1 MPRILTKIKD
11 LNGEFETFLTEPY
24 RQKNKTKG
32 EKMKKTTQL
41 VRYTARGAVIAAL
54 YVVLTAF
61 SAMLGLSSGVI
72 QLRVS
77 EALCILPIFMP
88 EAVPALFVGCL
99 LSNLLVSGG
108 VIWDVIFGSIATL
121 LAALGTRA
129 LRNLPKKLLW
139 LAALP
144 PVISNAVIVPFVLIY
159 AYGVPDTYW
168 FIMLTVA
175 IGEMLSVG
183 VFGSLFYFG
192 IKKSKLQIK

>member
-1 MPRILTKIKD
+1 
-11 LNGEFETFLTEPY
+11 
-24 RQKNKTKG
+24 
-32 EKMKKTTQL
+32 MKKTTQL

-121 LAALGTRA
+121 IAALGTRA